1 MTCYGY
7 SYSNDDMKSYTI
19 HPIHGQQPSTQTQL
33 LQEFLAS
40 NGSDHRNQQMKR
52 KGKSKAGKGED
63 RKREGRLKLQ
73 RRPPIERSPNPS
85 PTGLL
90 RPALPGTPF
99 AAPAPPPDIL
109 VPTPVPA
116 PVPALVLTMNKMQ
129 ISDNAR
135 AQTSQLQSNDS
146 PLDCIHDHDILEQ
159 LVELQRKE
167 LVQIEAE
174 EVSIAMQRA
183 SVTQNLQQVL
193 QRLDQLHST
202 PS

>member
-1 MTCYGY
+1 
-7 SYSNDDMKSYTI
+7 
-19 HPIHGQQPSTQTQL
+19 
-33 LQEFLAS
+33 
-40 NGSDHRNQQMKR
+40 
-52 KGKSKAGKGED
+52 
-63 RKREGRLKLQ
+63 
-73 RRPPIERSPNPS
+73 
-85 PTGLL
+85 
-90 RPALPGTPF
+90 
-99 AAPAPPPDIL
+99 
-109 VPTPVPA
+109 
-116 PVPALVLTMNKMQ
+116 MNKMQ